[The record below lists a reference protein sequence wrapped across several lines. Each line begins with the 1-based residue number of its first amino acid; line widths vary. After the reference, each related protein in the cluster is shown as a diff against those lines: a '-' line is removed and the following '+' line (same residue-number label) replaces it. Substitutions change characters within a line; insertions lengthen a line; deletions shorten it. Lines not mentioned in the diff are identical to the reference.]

1 MNQHMELSSYRR
13 PLKSLRSISFIS
25 LIHHQVANIQVLEN
39 WDLLQ
44 RLNSFKEFK
53 VESNLREIV
62 FIQLQTSRYK
72 FNSKLQK
79 YEAYRALQ
87 ELKVLAYVKHEE

>member
-1 MNQHMELSSYRR
+1 MG
-13 PLKSLRSISFIS
+13 I
-25 LIHHQVANIQVLEN
+25 N

-87 ELKVLAYVKHEE
+87 ELKV

>member
-1 MNQHMELSSYRR
+1 MG
-13 PLKSLRSISFIS
+13 I
-25 LIHHQVANIQVLEN
+25 N

-44 RLNSFKEFK
+44 RLSSFKEFK

-79 YEAYRALQ
+79 YE
-87 ELKVLAYVKHEE
+87 ELKV